1 METWVFGIGRV
12 VGGAKRRWER
22 KGGNGG
28 GQGGRTRGGW
38 RKMEKMEEENKWKDK
53 QGIYLKNQLFLCL
66 SSYSTKQMKG
76 KDTAGNA
83 RKHDTVAYQVLSSI
97 WMSSGQ

>member
-1 METWVFGIGRV
+1 ME
-12 VGGAKRRWER
+12 GG
-22 KGGNGG
+22 KGE
-28 GQGGRTRGGW
+28 GGRTRGGW

-83 RKHDTVAYQVLSSI
+83 RKHDTVPSTFVYLDVFRAMITNTDIHAYI
-97 WMSSGQ
+97 GHKT